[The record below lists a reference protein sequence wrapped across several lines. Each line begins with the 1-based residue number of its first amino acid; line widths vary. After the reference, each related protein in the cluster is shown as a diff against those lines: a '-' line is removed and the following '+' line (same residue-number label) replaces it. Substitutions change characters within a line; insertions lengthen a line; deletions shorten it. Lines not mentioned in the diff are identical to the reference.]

1 MINNETKQAVKV
13 LESKGYHIVNMFNG
27 FTSTLENEWELV
39 NNDGDVL
46 MDHLT
51 ESHIM
56 QLSKILQ
63 AVTQHTRNLPCVLF
77 STYKQRIRKRGENN
91 GKRKIVFNR

>member
-1 MINNETKQAVKV
+1 MFNETKQAVKV

-77 STYKQRIRKRGENN
+77 STYKQRIRKKGENN
-91 GKRKIVFNR
+91 GKRKTVFNR

>member
-1 MINNETKQAVKV
+1 MTNNETKQAVKV

-39 NNDGDVL
+39 NNGGDVL

-56 QLSKILQ
+56 QLSKIL
-63 AVTQHTRNLPCVLF
+63 
-77 STYKQRIRKRGENN
+77 
-91 GKRKIVFNR
+91 

>member
-1 MINNETKQAVKV
+1 MTNNETKQAVKV
-13 LESKGYHIVNMFNG
+13 LESKGYHIVNMFDG
-27 FTSTLENEWELV
+27 FTSTLKDEWELL

-77 STYKQRIRKRGENN
+77 STYKQRIRKKGENN